1 MVQAVQAI
9 YENGVLKPLQTLNL
23 SEHQQVQ
30 LIINSDAAT
39 APGGGES
46 DSDDPLE
53 GLCCATGIADLAEHF
68 DDYRFGRRK
77 L

>member
-30 LIINSDAAT
+30 LIINSDAVT
-39 APGGGES
+39 APGGARAI
-46 DSDDPLE
+46 
-53 GLCCATGIADLAEHF
+53 ATI
-68 DDYRFGRRK
+68 R
-77 L
+77 